1 MCYPRYRHQLN
12 HTPKQIYSCD
22 FPDCDRTFVRQDLCN
37 RHKERHTA
45 KGSQLQRKDAMLSN
59 VSPITSNSKSM
70 AFQGSMSP
78 EVGRPGSSGFKP
90 RTTQVQ
96 YQSPT
101 EAMPSPFSPVGTHT
115 TSAYPRSGSLSATAD
130 PSNAYP
136 QAGSPY
142 RRSNSDN
149 SIQST
154 QGLNSGSV
162 QSKATGPGRHTSIS
176 GPDANIQ
183 ETLYGRSSQ
192 HSTNPIFDPLSP
204 NQRQQSY
211 INNHGNNGMQV
222 PMQQPYVNAHNFTP
236 FSLPPPGFSPVA
248 APASTT
254 TSRDTESSHVIS
266 PPQASMSIDY
276 QGRDTGHPQQSGP
289 DMMLLDQMTAANTM
303 PVFGGEGYNRS
314 PFAIP
319 DDFVAF
325 LFSGHQLD
333 NSSPMSNP
341 ALGTH
346 GYSK

>member
-1 MCYPRYRHQLN
+1 
-12 HTPKQIYSCD
+12 
-22 FPDCDRTFVRQDLCN
+22 
-37 RHKERHTA
+37 
-45 KGSQLQRKDAMLSN
+45 MLSN
-59 VSPITSNSKSM
+59 VSPISSNNKNM

-78 EVGRPGSSGFKP
+78 EIGRPGSSGFKP
-90 RTTQVQ
+90 RPTQIQ

-101 EAMPSPFSPVGTHT
+101 ETIPSPFSPIGAHT
-115 TSAYPRSGSLSATAD
+115 TSAYPRSGSISAAVD
-130 PSNAYP
+130 SNNNYP
-136 QAGSPY
+136 QPGSPY

-149 SIQST
+149 SIHSIQA
-154 QGLNSGSV
+154 LNSGSM
-162 QSKATGPGRHTSIS
+162 QPKATGTGRHASIS
-176 GPDANIQ
+176 GPDSNIQ
-183 ETLYGRSSQ
+183 EALYGRSSQ
-192 HSTNPIFDPLSP
+192 HSTNPIFDSLSP
-204 NQRQQSY
+204 NQRQQPFTNS
-211 INNHGNNGMQV
+211 HGNSGMQV
-222 PMQQPYVNAHNFTP
+222 PMQQPYVNAQNFTP

-254 TSRDTESSHVIS
+254 TSRDTESSYVIS

-289 DMMLLDQMTAANTM
+289 DMMLLDQMAAVNTM

-319 DDFVAF
+319 DDFVAY
-325 LFSGHQLD
+325 LFSGHHLD